1 MDLARQGNRLLCRFF
16 FVRHSEPDYSM
27 FDQHDNPRLYAG
39 FGRDLAPLTEKGR
52 ALAQKVAS
60 SPVFAQTQVVIASS
74 VTRALETATYI
85 AQAQQ
90 LPLLVEPFFHEWRP
104 DMTGQNASQDE
115 AVLAHR
121 LFLENSGAVPE
132 SSPVRY
138 ETAAEMRERF
148 LQALEKYKAY
158 DRIVIVCHG
167 MLIRQFVPK
176 ETIAY
181 CEILEYTL

>member
-1 MDLARQGNRLLCRFF
+1 MQIL

-60 SPVFAQTQVVIASS
+60 SSVFAQAQAVIASS

-85 AQAQQ
+85 AHAQQ

-104 DMTGQNASQDE
+104 DLLGQNASQDE
-115 AVLAHR
+115 AILAHR

-138 ETAAEMRERF
+138 ETAAEMKERF

-167 MLIRQFVPK
+167 MLIRQFVPQRNHSLLRNPR
-176 ETIAY
+176 IHS
-181 CEILEYTL
+181 IGGNHHR

>member
-1 MDLARQGNRLLCRFF
+1 MQIL

-52 ALAQKVAS
+52 ILAQEVAS
-60 SPVFAQTQVVIASS
+60 DQAQVVIASS
-74 VTRALETATYI
+74 VTQALETATYI
-85 AQAQQ
+85 AHAQQ

-138 ETAAEMRERF
+138 ETATEMRERF
-148 LQALEKYKAY
+148 LQALEKYQAY

>member
-1 MDLARQGNRLLCRFF
+1 M
-16 FVRHSEPDYSM
+16 
-27 FDQHDNPRLYAG
+27 
-39 FGRDLAPLTEKGR
+39 
-52 ALAQKVAS
+52 
-60 SPVFAQTQVVIASS
+60 VIASS

-148 LQALEKYKAY
+148 YRPLKIQSL
-158 DRIVIVCHG
+158 
-167 MLIRQFVPK
+167 
-176 ETIAY
+176 
-181 CEILEYTL
+181 

>member
-1 MDLARQGNRLLCRFF
+1 M
-16 FVRHSEPDYSM
+16 
-27 FDQHDNPRLYAG
+27 
-39 FGRDLAPLTEKGR
+39 APLTEKGR
-52 ALAQKVAS
+52 TLAQEIAS
-60 SPVFAQTQVVIASS
+60 NPIFSQAQVVVASS

-121 LFLENSGAVPE
+121 LFLENGGAVPE
-132 SSPVRY
+132 SSPARY
-138 ETAAEMRERF
+138 ETAAEMKERF
-148 LQALEKYKAY
+148 LQALYKYQAY
-158 DRIVIVCHG
+158 DRLVIVCHV

-176 ETIAY
+176 VTLAY

>member
-1 MDLARQGNRLLCRFF
+1 MQIL

-60 SPVFAQTQVVIASS
+60 SPVFAQAQVVIASS

-104 DMTGQNASQDE
+104 DMTGQNASQDG

-167 MLIRQFVPK
+167 MLIRQFVLK

>member
-1 MDLARQGNRLLCRFF
+1 MQIL

-60 SPVFAQTQVVIASS
+60 SPVFAQAQVVIASS

-104 DMTGQNASQDE
+104 DMTGQNASQDG

>member
-1 MDLARQGNRLLCRFF
+1 MQIL

-52 ALAQKVAS
+52 TLAQEIAS
-60 SPVFAQTQVVIASS
+60 DPIFSQAQVVIASS

-85 AQAQQ
+85 AHAQQ

-104 DMTGQNASQDE
+104 DLTGQNASQDE

-121 LFLENSGAVPE
+121 LFWENGGAVPE

-138 ETAAEMRERF
+138 ETAAEI
-148 LQALEKYKAY
+148 LQALEKYQAY

>member
-1 MDLARQGNRLLCRFF
+1 MQIL

-39 FGRDLAPLTEKGR
+39 FGRDLALLTEKGR
-52 ALAQKVAS
+52 TLAQEIAS
-60 SPVFAQTQVVIASS
+60 DPIFSQAQVVIASS

-104 DMTGQNASQDE
+104 DLTGQNASQDE

-121 LFLENSGAVPE
+121 LFWENGGAVPE

-138 ETAAEMRERF
+138 ETTAEMKERF
-148 LQALEKYKAY
+148 LQALEKYQAY

>member
-1 MDLARQGNRLLCRFF
+1 MQIL

-60 SPVFAQTQVVIASS
+60 SPVFAQAQVVIASS

-90 LPLLVEPFFHEWRP
+90 LPLLVEPFF
-104 DMTGQNASQDE
+104 M
-115 AVLAHR
+115 
-121 LFLENSGAVPE
+121 SGD
-132 SSPVRY
+132 
-138 ETAAEMRERF
+138 
-148 LQALEKYKAY
+148 Q
-158 DRIVIVCHG
+158 I
-167 MLIRQFVPK
+167 
-176 ETIAY
+176 
-181 CEILEYTL
+181 

>member
-1 MDLARQGNRLLCRFF
+1 MQIL

-52 ALAQKVAS
+52 TLAQEIAS
-60 SPVFAQTQVVIASS
+60 NPIFSQAQVVIASS

-104 DMTGQNASQDE
+104 DLTGQNTSQDE

-121 LFLENSGAVPE
+121 LFWENGGAVPE

-138 ETAAEMRERF
+138 ETAAEMKERF
-148 LQALEKYKAY
+148 LQALEKYQAY

>member
-1 MDLARQGNRLLCRFF
+1 MQIL

-60 SPVFAQTQVVIASS
+60 SPVFAQAQVVIASS

-148 LQALEKYKAY
+148 LQALEKYQAY

>member
-1 MDLARQGNRLLCRFF
+1 MQIL

-52 ALAQKVAS
+52 TLAQEIAS
-60 SPVFAQTQVVIASS
+60 VPIFSQAQVVIASS

-104 DMTGQNASQDE
+104 DMTGQNASQVE

-121 LFLENSGAVPE
+121 LFLENGGAVSE
-132 SSPVRY
+132 TSPVRY

-148 LQALEKYKAY
+148 LQALEKYQAY

>member
-1 MDLARQGNRLLCRFF
+1 MQIL

-60 SPVFAQTQVVIASS
+60 SPVFAQAQVVIASS

-104 DMTGQNASQDE
+104 DMTGQNASQDG

-132 SSPVRY
+132 SSPIRY
-138 ETAAEMRERF
+138 ETAAEMKERF

>member
-1 MDLARQGNRLLCRFF
+1 MQIL

-60 SPVFAQTQVVIASS
+60 SPVFAQAQVVIASS

-138 ETAAEMRERF
+138 ETAAEMKERF

>member
-1 MDLARQGNRLLCRFF
+1 MQIL

-52 ALAQKVAS
+52 TLAQEIAS
-60 SPVFAQTQVVIASS
+60 NPIFSQAQVVIASS

-85 AQAQQ
+85 AHAQQ
-90 LPLLVEPFFHEWRP
+90 LPLLVEPFFHELRP

-121 LFLENSGAVPE
+121 LFLENGGAVPE
-132 SSPVRY
+132 TSSARY

-148 LQALEKYKAY
+148 LQALEKYQAY

-181 CEILEYTL
+181 CEILEYNL

>member
-1 MDLARQGNRLLCRFF
+1 MQIL

-52 ALAQKVAS
+52 TLAQEIAS
-60 SPVFAQTQVVIASS
+60 DPIFSQAQVVIASS

-104 DMTGQNASQDE
+104 DLTGQNTSQDE

-121 LFLENSGAVPE
+121 LFWENGGAVPE

-138 ETAAEMRERF
+138 ETAAEMKERF
-148 LQALEKYKAY
+148 LQALEKYQAY

>member
-1 MDLARQGNRLLCRFF
+1 MQIF

-27 FDQHDNPRLYAG
+27 FDQHDNPRLYTG
-39 FGRDLAPLTEKGR
+39 FGRDLAPLTERGR
-52 ALAQKVAS
+52 ALAKKVAS
-60 SPVFAQTQVVIASS
+60 SPVFAQAQAVIASS

-85 AQAQQ
+85 AHAQQ

-104 DMTGQNASQDE
+104 DLTGQNASQNE

-121 LFLENSGAVPE
+121 LFLENGGAVSE
-132 SSPVRY
+132 LSPVRY

>member
-1 MDLARQGNRLLCRFF
+1 MQIL

-60 SPVFAQTQVVIASS
+60 SPVFAQAQVVIASS

-158 DRIVIVCHG
+158 DRIIIVCHG

>member
-1 MDLARQGNRLLCRFF
+1 MQIL

-52 ALAQKVAS
+52 TLAQEIAS
-60 SPVFAQTQVVIASS
+60 DPIFSQAQVVIASS

-104 DMTGQNASQDE
+104 DLTGQNTSQDE

-121 LFLENSGAVPE
+121 LFLENGGAVPK
-132 SSPVRY
+132 SSSVRY
-138 ETAAEMRERF
+138 ETAAEMKERF
-148 LQALEKYKAY
+148 LQALEKYQAY
-158 DRIVIVCHG
+158 ARIVIVCHG

>member
-1 MDLARQGNRLLCRFF
+1 MQIL

-52 ALAQKVAS
+52 ILAQEVAS
-60 SPVFAQTQVVIASS
+60 DPIFSQAQVVIASS
-74 VTRALETATYI
+74 VTQALETATYI
-85 AQAQQ
+85 AHAQQ

-138 ETAAEMRERF
+138 ETATEMRERF
-148 LQALEKYKAY
+148 LQALEKYQAY

-181 CEILEYTL
+181 CEILEYIL

>member
-1 MDLARQGNRLLCRFF
+1 MQIL

-52 ALAQKVAS
+52 TVAQEIAS
-60 SPVFAQTQVVIASS
+60 NSIFSQAQVVIASS

-85 AQAQQ
+85 AHAQQ

-121 LFLENSGAVPE
+121 LFLENGGAVPE
-132 SSPVRY
+132 TSSVRY
-138 ETAAEMRERF
+138 GTAAEMRERF
-148 LQALEKYKAY
+148 LHKAY